1 MDTLRREDE
10 RATLRQEEAQMATL
24 RREDERWLPFA
35 EKMRDGLRFAK
46 KKQRWLPFAEKM
58 RWLRFAWKPEVVC
71 EVYDMKFILGG
82 VLEYRNAD
90 FRCIIFMSTM

>member
-1 MDTLRREDE
+1 MV
-10 RATLRQEEAQMATL
+10 
-24 RREDERWLPFA
+24 WIPFA
-35 EKMRDGLRFAK
+35 EKMR
-46 KKQRWLPFAEKM
+46 
-58 RWLRFAWKPEVVC
+58 EVVC